1 MYRYLAWK
9 EGRMVFENERLETI
23 MDELSRWYDVNVS
36 YCSPD
41 LKDLR
46 FTMDIK
52 KYSNLDE
59 FISLM
64 EKMNKIFFRIK
75 NKTIVV
81 EKL

>member
-1 MYRYLAWK
+1 MKMSGLK
-9 EGRMVFENERLETI
+9 TI

-41 LKDLR
+41 LKVYGLQWN
-46 FTMDIK
+46 IK